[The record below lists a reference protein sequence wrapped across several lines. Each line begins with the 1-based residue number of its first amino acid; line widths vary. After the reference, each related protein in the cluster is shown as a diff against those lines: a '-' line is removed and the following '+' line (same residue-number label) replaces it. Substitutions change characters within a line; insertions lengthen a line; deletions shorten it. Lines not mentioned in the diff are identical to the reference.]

1 MVVVHGFTLSGSTFT
16 RLTSFNS
23 TGLRNWS
30 FNYFGDFNGDGK
42 TDVLC
47 QNSSNVSDV
56 SLYLSTGRSF
66 IKKTISNHDI
76 EAKIIVGDCNKDGR
90 DEIIHLDPP
99 SGNSKLRI
107 KVGTF
112 NGTEFD
118 NEYYTSTLMD
128 YSNIRENI
136 ETGQVNIAVKDFD
149 GDGRVEFILS
159 AYADMNLIFAFN
171 DKQHLLV
178 EDITDG
184 YNKTN

>member
-1 MVVVHGFTLSGSTFT
+1 M
-16 RLTSFNS
+16 
-23 TGLRNWS
+23 
-30 FNYFGDFNGDGK
+30 
-42 TDVLC
+42 
-47 QNSSNVSDV
+47 
-56 SLYLSTGRSF
+56 
-66 IKKTISNHDI
+66 
-76 EAKIIVGDCNKDGR
+76 
-90 DEIIHLDPP
+90 DPP

-159 AYADMNLIFAFN
+159 AYADMNLIL
-171 DKQHLLV
+171 HLM
-178 EDITDG
+178 INNT
-184 YNKTN
+184 Y